1 MKWKLKKEN
10 NECSIKVKMNDDEE
24 IPFSYIEM
32 IKVLYE
38 NKELEATEY
47 EGDFSE
53 TEKESVDLLVNDI
66 NVHVQAFFER
76 DSDNKDSSGV
86 VSMDTNP
93 RP

>member
-10 NECSIKVKMNDDEE
+10 DECSIKVKMNDDEE

-32 IKVLYE
+32 IKMLYE

-66 NVHVQAFFER
+66 NVYVQAFFER

-86 VSMDTNP
+86 VSTDTNP
-93 RP
+93 HP

>member
-10 NECSIKVKMNDDEE
+10 DECSIKVKMNDDEE

-32 IKVLYE
+32 IKMLYE

-86 VSMDTNP
+86 VSTDTNP
-93 RP
+93 HP